1 MVTKRL
7 FVLYA
12 ILALGGL
19 VVFAAL
25 GTASAAGEPK
35 TLDRNL
41 EPVVVKGS
49 HVRDLIG
56 TSVGQLFVYT
66 FTNSGLGGRIP
77 IQVDEK
83 DAGGSYVSSE
93 DGVLDAND
101 EIVFMAADVGSRA
114 TDTNLLENE
123 PINETWYEILITDP
137 VSPTKKGWAY
147 LVRSSTLSHAGE
159 ADYVEYPTSRR
170 ILADNYDLRFAPDE
184 HPGLEYLTLNGSS
197 TDILDRTKMRLV
209 HPFFGTVTENALES
223 PTPALIK
230 DGRIRVIL
238 DQIATDDITQLAST
252 QTIYK
257 AYASLVQAS
266 TSVTSSIS
274 VNNVRVSVD
283 LNNAASGATF
293 FNGNI
298 PNGVTINGSPD
309 VVNSTPLSR
318 WSQVSHSTGRLIQV
332 TDPTPA
338 GGTATNFYR
347 DDNTTPEDPD
357 LGEFGTY
364 GDSGLQ
370 FTGDINHTFTL
381 QNALFIL
388 PALNGVAG
396 NVGATYESYFFS
408 PLQVCAGLKGGPC
421 SNIFLPI
428 IVKGG

>member
-1 MVTKRL
+1 MS
-7 FVLYA
+7 
-12 ILALGGL
+12 ILLQ
-19 VVFAAL
+19 
-25 GTASAAGEPK
+25 
-35 TLDRNL
+35 
-41 EPVVVKGS
+41 
-49 HVRDLIG
+49 I
-56 TSVGQLFVYT
+56 
-66 FTNSGLGGRIP
+66 SGLGGRIP

-114 TDTNLLENE
+114 TDTNSLENE

-159 ADYVEYPTSRR
+159 ADYVDYPSSRR
-170 ILADNYDLRFAPDE
+170 VSADNYDLRFAPDE
-184 HPGLEYLTLNGSS
+184 HPGLEYLTLNGSG
-197 TDILDRTKMRLV
+197 TDILDRTKLRLI

-223 PTPALIK
+223 PVPVLIK
-230 DGRIRVIL
+230 NGRVRVIL
-238 DQIATDDITQLAST
+238 SQIAADDVTQLAST
-252 QTIYK
+252 ETIYQ
-257 AYASLVQAS
+257 AYASLVQVA
-266 TSVTSSIS
+266 TNVNSSIS

-309 VVNSTPLSR
+309 ETVSPTPLSR

-338 GGTATNFYR
+338 GGKATNFYR
-347 DDNTTPEDPD
+347 DDTTLEDTN
-357 LGEFGTY
+357 LGESGTY

-388 PALNGVAG
+388 PALNGVSG
-396 NVGATYESYFFS
+396 NVGATYESYFFN

-428 IVKGG
+428 IVKGS